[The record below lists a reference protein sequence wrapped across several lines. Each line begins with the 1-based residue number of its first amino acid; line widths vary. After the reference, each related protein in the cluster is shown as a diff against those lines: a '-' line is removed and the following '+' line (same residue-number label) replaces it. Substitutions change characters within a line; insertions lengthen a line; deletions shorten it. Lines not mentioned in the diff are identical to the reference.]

1 MKYYSFGRKVQSR
14 HEGQKEQREERGRRR
29 FGMKLP
35 GVGRGYC
42 LTTDQN
48 TLESWVCRSSFP
60 LILTETSWDREE
72 KEETPS
78 AMNGA
83 GDQNGERFWM
93 RGSQGGIAEDCQM
106 AYCLGWERVEG
117 GKKPGKEKARTGKDS
132 VSPVSNERNKGLH
145 SRGREGKPRDSHVA
159 HPRRS
164 EGAFLRRVRS
174 ARCFFGRRVVQ
185 AASSLRWWLRMLVKI
200 SCSTLGNSN
209 GESSTIA
216 FGSTYMCTYFT
227 TWIYVVIDR
236 RTTDEGIRIFCHV
249 LERYRLQTLQW
260 LIRVHD
266 HRS

>member
-1 MKYYSFGRKVQSR
+1 M
-14 HEGQKEQREERGRRR
+14 
-29 FGMKLP
+29 
-35 GVGRGYC
+35 
-42 LTTDQN
+42 T
-48 TLESWVCRSSFP
+48 
-60 LILTETSWDREE
+60 
-72 KEETPS
+72 
-78 AMNGA
+78 
-83 GDQNGERFWM
+83 
-93 RGSQGGIAEDCQM
+93 
-106 AYCLGWERVEG
+106 YCLGWERVEG

-164 EGAFLRRVRS
+164 EGAFLRRVTVCSLLFRTT
-174 ARCFFGRRVVQ
+174 RRAGCVFTPMV
-185 AASSLRWWLRMLVKI
+185 AEDASKNFMQYI
-200 SCSTLGNSN
+200 

-236 RTTDEGIRIFCHV
+236 RTTDEGIRIFYHV